1 MVLIIGFVHPVFAQ
15 TTSTDTSFL
24 DGLSGL
30 LTKIIG
36 IWSRAW
42 IPLATL
48 AGKFM
53 SNDMV
58 YGSRFHLDNY
68 LWQMWNISKNF
79 ANFGLLWLLLY
90 KIFGFITGKEKDVKN
105 VIGKAV
111 IAGIL
116 IQMSWF
122 LVGAVADISAIATT
136 ALGSFPSSILS
147 STDAGSRMTDMIETN
162 MRRWVITIKEN
173 SNPSRDTVSVNND
186 GKTTEDIK
194 NLLMPRY
201 DSVWGPL
208 IFIWAS
214 ALHIQ
219 DMMWSSTDQ
228 KKDAKNQIITFWLK
242 WIILL
247 LYIIILAMLLI
258 ANVIRVWYLRVF
270 IAISPIM
277 ILLSTFFKSDQGLW
291 DKWFLKSLSLNNFIA
306 IIFKPVIFVGIL
318 GLILIFITSIQ
329 SMLTGSEIN
338 GTTMTQTT
346 AGTTL
351 NIDWVAKVTTNE
363 VLNNAATTGQ
373 NIISDLIVYLA
384 TLFLLRILVKVALTS
399 GSDSDPIKWAMSK
412 STEFIEHAAQTTPIW
427 ANGLSLSS
435 SKNLR
440 TELLN
445 KVGAPLFDNL
455 GDFKSTERG
464 KRKEDR
470 EFREKMNQWTSWEI
484 ARSVREL
491 EWLQKI
497 AKKWEDFLG
506 KTKEIINT
514 EGHEWFSAN
523 AGFYT
528 EWEKAFKDW
537 LATGKQNTKLSQEYK
552 ELSEIKESD
561 WKTIHT
567 ALWGKDTEV
576 PRSYE
581 AFKKIK
587 YGKAE

>member
-1 MVLIIGFVHPVFAQ
+1 
-15 TTSTDTSFL
+15 
-24 DGLSGL
+24 
-30 LTKIIG
+30 
-36 IWSRAW
+36 
-42 IPLATL
+42 
-48 AGKFM
+48 M

-68 LWQMWNISKNF
+68 LWQMWNIAKNF

-90 KIFGFITGKEKDVKN
+90 KIFGFITGKEKDVKI

-122 LVGAVADISAIATT
+122 LVGAVADISTIATT
-136 ALGSFPSSILS
+136 ALGSFPTSILS
-147 STDAGSRMTDMIETN
+147 STDAGSKMDNMIDTN
-162 MRRWVITIKEN
+162 IRRWVITIKEN
-173 SNPSRDTVSVNND
+173 SEPSRDVITVSND
-186 GKTTEDIK
+186 QKTTADIK
-194 NLLMPRY
+194 NLLMPKY

-242 WIILL
+242 GIILL
-247 LYIIILAMLLI
+247 LYIIVLALLLI
-258 ANVIRVWYLRVF
+258 ANVIRVWYLWVF
-270 IAISPIM
+270 IVISPIV
-277 ILLSTFFKSDQGLW
+277 ILMTTFWEEK
-291 DKWFLKSLSLNNFIA
+291 FLKSLSLSNFLA
-306 IIFKPVIFVGIL
+306 IVFKPVIFVGIM

-384 TLFLLRILVKVALTS
+384 TLFLLRILVRVALTS
-399 GSDSDPIKWAMSK
+399 GSDSDPIKWAMK
-412 STEFIEHAAQTTPIW
+412 KWTDFIENAAKTTPIG
-427 ANGLSLSS
+427 ANGLSFSS

-440 TELLN
+440 TEILN
-445 KVGAPLFDNL
+445 KAGAPLFDNL
-455 GDFKSTERG
+455 GDFKSAERG

-523 AGFYT
+523 SSFYT
-528 EWEKAFKDW
+528 EWEKSFKEW
-537 LATGKQNTKLSQEYK
+537 LSKTEKSTTGLSQNYKDLK
-552 ELSEIKESD
+552 ELSDIKETD
-561 WKTIHT
+561 WKTIHNDLGWKKWEEPT
-567 ALWGKDTEV
+567 
-576 PRSYE
+576 SYE

-587 YGKAE
+587 YGKTE